1 MRSLLIAILV
11 LSLAVAAN
19 YAAIARVSRERDT
32 LRKEEGMG
40 LLFPSSISKIV
51 ALEYK
56 GLLADVLFSRA
67 QTFYGGKLS
76 RKEDLSEEEWS
87 WIYKSVD
94 IATDLDPYFLDPYY
108 FGALTLAWDANKLK
122 EANALLAKA
131 LRYRTWDWTIP
142 FYLGFNHFYFLQ
154 DNEKASEYLMEA
166 SRRPGASSLI
176 ADLAVKLSYKVNRTE
191 NAIIFLET
199 ILKRTDDERLRKE
212 YETRLLALKRLLYLE
227 NGVVFYREKFGR
239 KPQGLNEL
247 IQRKII
253 KEVPADPYGGTFHLD
268 AQGRVSSTSNF
279 ITLYTHK

>member
-19 YAAIARVSRERDT
+19 YAAITKVSRERDT
-32 LRKEEGMG
+32 LRKEEGTG
-40 LLFPSSISKIV
+40 LLFPASISRIV

-76 RKEDLSEEEWS
+76 RKEVLSEEEWS

-108 FGALTLAWDANKLK
+108 FGALTLAWDANNVK
-122 EANALLAKA
+122 EANVLLTKA

-142 FYLGFNHFYFLQ
+142 FYLGFNYFYFLQ
-154 DNEKASEYLMEA
+154 DNEKASDYLMEA
-166 SRRPGASSLI
+166 SRRPGASSLMVN
-176 ADLAVKLSYKVNRTE
+176 LAAKLSYKVNRTE
-191 NAIIFLET
+191 NAIVFLDA

-212 YETRLLALKRLLYLE
+212 YETRLLALKRLLHLE
-227 NGVVFYREKFGR
+227 NGVASYQQKFGK
-239 KPQGLNEL
+239 KPHGLEDL

-253 KEVPADPYGGTFHLD
+253 NEIPPDPYGGAFYLD

>member
-32 LRKEEGMG
+32 LRKEEGTG
-40 LLFPSSISKIV
+40 LLFPASISKIV

-67 QTFYGGKLS
+67 QTFYGGKLI
-76 RKEDLSEEEWS
+76 RKENLSEEEWS

-191 NAIIFLET
+191 NAVIFLET
-199 ILKRTDDERLRKE
+199 ILKRTDDERLREE

-227 NGVVFYREKFGR
+227 NGVAFYREKFGR
-239 KPQGLNEL
+239 EPQGLNEL

-268 AQGRVSSTSNF
+268 AQGRVNSTSNF